1 MAQSRSEHGQ
11 ISQSRPSQTLQAR
24 ASQVPQPAQPVSR
37 QSLVDD
43 NVCQP
48 STEILSIQSQP
59 TLSVSPP
66 DDKRED
72 AEGSLYVPLWDQACA
87 SLRAAQSK
95 HVCGKLIFP
104 IFHASLPT
112 FVLWF
117 IVCIEPSSK
126 GAFNKG
132 PADISPKR
140 RKLTLQFRFFQHTRT
155 SSLFL

>member
-1 MAQSRSEHGQ
+1 MAQSRSDQGR
-11 ISQSRPSQTLQAR
+11 ISQSRLSQTLQPR
-24 ASQVPQPAQPVSR
+24 ATQVPQPAQPVSR

-43 NVCQP
+43 NACQP
-48 STEILSIQSQP
+48 STKRLSIQSQP
-59 TLSVSPP
+59 TLSIPIP

-95 HVCGKLIFP
+95 HVCVKLRFP
-104 IFHASLPT
+104 IFHASFLT

-117 IVCIEPSSK
+117 IVRTEPSSTV
-126 GAFNKG
+126 AFNKG

-140 RKLTLQFRFFQHTRT
+140 RKLTLQF
-155 SSLFL
+155 